1 MKGLR
6 KNFTFTALC
15 LAVGLVVFGVS
26 YTLMGQGSGG
36 DTASGGAVGGVDDGE
51 KGKKPAPGVP
61 EEMLPGDEEPGPV
74 GQVNELFDVIAGG
87 DVSEL
92 KQLLEDGA
100 DPNAI
105 SEDGVTALQWTV
117 LGEPTT
123 ATVYGQ
129 VKALL
134 GAGANPNIPDDRG
147 RTALHYAA
155 EHGGSN
161 AVTQALID
169 GGAAVNTLDQTG
181 FTALQLA
188 AMLGNAGAQS
198 AIEQAT
204 TVRPPEY
211 EKLNAFGN
219 FSQRLRAAT
228 TEEGKKAILER
239 EATLMVDRGWMTE
252 EERDALLQSMENLGD

>member
-6 KNFTFTALC
+6 KNFTFAALC
-15 LAVGLVVFGVS
+15 LAVGLGVFGVS
-26 YTLMGQGSGG
+26 YTLVGQGTAGNVG
-36 DTASGGAVGGVDDGE
+36 DTTEGSSPEV
-51 KGKKPAPGVP
+51 PG
-61 EEMLPGDEEPGPV
+61 EMLPGGEPGPV
-74 GQVNELFDVIAGG
+74 GQVNELFDVLAGG
-87 DVSEL
+87 DVPAL

-105 SEDGVTALQWTV
+105 NEDGVTVLQWAV

-188 AMLGNAGAQS
+188 TMLGNAGAQS

-211 EKLNAFGN
+211 EKLNVLGN

-239 EATLMVDRGWMTE
+239 ETTSMVERGWMTE
-252 EERDALLQSMENLGD
+252 EERKALLQAIENLGD